1 MSKGLGILYV
11 LRRLGNPGDKSA
23 PKKYYLASKIRG
35 HKRHKDV
42 LEDAARN
49 ITSSPKEIDLAVSTW
64 SEAII
69 RALSDGFSV
78 EVADFGTFSTSIKS
92 AGSDTE
98 EDATAAKLESIQIN
112 FKPSTEL
119 RELIN
124 KINLEKFDPTKSL

>member
-1 MSKGLGILYV
+1 MGIGMGILYV
-11 LRRLGNPGDKSA
+11 LRLLGNPGDASA
-23 PKKYYLASKIRG
+23 PKKYYLFAKIRG

-78 EVADFGTFSTSIKS
+78 EVAEFGTFSTSIKS
-92 AGSDTE
+92 DGSETE
-98 EDATAAKLESIQIN
+98 EGATVAKLRSIQIN
-112 FKPSTEL
+112 FKPSAEF
-119 RELIN
+119 RAKIN
-124 KINLEKFDPTKSL
+124 QFNLEKFDPNKSL